1 MKSIELLVKDEITT
15 FDEFIKYA
23 FKEYLQ
29 CGNRCI
35 ERLQDNI
42 EDTKKEYI
50 HEFIP
55 DYYTNTVNHA
65 QNKLEYL
72 TSISD
77 EVLTISEKERLLN
90 DYNTYTSR
98 LTELCKCIYVKNNM
112 YHKVGNW
119 IPPSNNVNYWSHK
132 DFKDYLLF
140 ALNTE
145 ESEEIDLQGLEYR
158 LAQIKF
164 DLDNFNISRIK
175 QNLIDIATEE
185 LKEAIENYN
194 KDITRQEE
202 EATQLSEILSSLG
215 DTYSNILKK
224 Q

>member
-1 MKSIELLVKDEITT
+1 MKSIELLVKGEITT

-29 CGNRCI
+29 CGNRYI

-50 HEFIP
+50 HEFIS
-55 DYYTNTVNHA
+55 DYYPNTVYHA

-77 EVLTISEKERLLN
+77 EILTTSEKDKLLN
-90 DYNTYTSR
+90 DYNIYNLK
-98 LTELCKCIYVKNNM
+98 LTELHNRICIKNNM
-112 YHKVGNW
+112 YDKVANW
-119 IPPSNNVNYWSHK
+119 IPPFNSVNYWYYK

-145 ESEEIDLQGLEYR
+145 ESEGIDLQGLEYK
-158 LAQIKF
+158 LAEIKF
-164 DLDNFNISRIK
+164 NLDNFDINIIK

-185 LKEAIENYN
+185 LKEAIKNQK
-194 KDITRQEE
+194 KDIARQEE
-202 EATQLSEILSSLG
+202 ETTQLSEILSSLT
-215 DTYSNILKK
+215 DTYI
-224 Q
+224 